1 MSLLF
6 SVLLLYNRRG
16 DSYNKVKR
24 KSTGAELMT
33 IKEIAKLAQ
42 VSSAA
47 VSRYMNGGYVSEEKK
62 ERIRAVIEETGYRP
76 SVQARTLR
84 TKRACL
90 VGVIVPKINSES
102 ISPFRCA
109 QGKTE
114 KVQSADRRDR
124 TADKRGQLYLP

>member
-62 ERIRAVIEETGYRP
+62 ERIRAVIEVNRIPPVCTGENASHQT
-76 SVQARTLR
+76 SVPGRSDCSKDQ
-84 TKRACL
+84 
-90 VGVIVPKINSES
+90 
-102 ISPFRCA
+102 FRVD
-109 QGKTE
+109 Q
-114 KVQSADRRDR
+114 
-124 TADKRGQLYLP
+124 

>member
-16 DSYNKVKR
+16 DFYNKVKR

-47 VSRYMNGGYVSEEKK
+47 VPRYMNGGYEVKK
-62 ERIRAVIEETGYRP
+62 
-76 SVQARTLR
+76 
-84 TKRACL
+84 
-90 VGVIVPKINSES
+90 
-102 ISPFRCA
+102 
-109 QGKTE
+109 
-114 KVQSADRRDR
+114 RR
-124 TADKRGQLYLP
+124 RGSGQ